1 VIARRE
7 IRRELIELELPEAAV
22 ALDPRRRLAH
32 RRGDERR
39 APHAPLAPNARET
52 GALEHSDVF
61 RDRRQRHLESRRKL
75 ADCAFARGEPG
86 DDCAPRRVV
95 EGGERAVERLLRV
108 NHMV

>member
-32 RRGDERR
+32 RRGDKRR

-61 RDRRQRHLESRRKL
+61 RDRGERHLES
-75 ADCAFARGEPG
+75 
-86 DDCAPRRVV
+86 
-95 EGGERAVERLLRV
+95 
-108 NHMV
+108 

>member
-39 APHAPLAPNARET
+39 APHAPLAADAREA
-52 GALEHSDVF
+52 GALEDSHVL
-61 RDRRQRHLESRRKL
+61 RDRGQRHLESRRKL
-75 ADCAFARGEPG
+75 ADRALARCEPRHDRAPCRIGESS
-86 DDCAPRRVV
+86 
-95 EGGERAVERLLRV
+95 EGIVERPLMV